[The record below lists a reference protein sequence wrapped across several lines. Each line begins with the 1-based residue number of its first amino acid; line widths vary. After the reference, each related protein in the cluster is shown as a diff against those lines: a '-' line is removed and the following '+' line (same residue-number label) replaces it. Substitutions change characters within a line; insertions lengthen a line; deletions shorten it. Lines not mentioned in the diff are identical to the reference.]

1 MEISQQV
8 AGIPQLRKRGD
19 RYKLRQARINY
30 NANQI
35 NNSTNKCRKA
45 WDMINSVKNVPK
57 RKLSDNNITVDEF
70 SNYFVDS
77 VEQIRSKTHCSKISA
92 GTFLSNVKQKNCVFT
107 WRPVSN
113 LELYQLVMDLSNSR
127 SQDHYGFSNH
137 LIKSIIHVILDP
149 LVFIINQ
156 CLDQGEFPDCL
167 KISKVIPVF
176 KKGNT
181 SIVSNYR
188 PISMVPVLSKVIES
202 VMLKQLMAYFE
213 ENELLYDDQF
223 GFRPGNGESG

>member
-1 MEISQQV
+1 M
-8 AGIPQLRKRGD
+8 
-19 RYKLRQARINY
+19 
-30 NANQI
+30 
-35 NNSTNKCRKA
+35 
-45 WDMINSVKNVPK
+45 
-57 RKLSDNNITVDEF
+57 
-70 SNYFVDS
+70 
-77 VEQIRSKTHCSKISA
+77 
-92 GTFLSNVKQKNCVFT
+92 KQKNCVFT

-156 CLDQGEFPDCL
+156 CLDQGEFPDSL

-181 SIVSNYR
+181 SIVSN
-188 PISMVPVLSKVIES
+188 
-202 VMLKQLMAYFE
+202 
-213 ENELLYDDQF
+213 
-223 GFRPGNGESG
+223 

>member
-1 MEISQQV
+1 
-8 AGIPQLRKRGD
+8 
-19 RYKLRQARINY
+19 
-30 NANQI
+30 
-35 NNSTNKCRKA
+35 
-45 WDMINSVKNVPK
+45 MINSVKNVPK

-149 LVFIINQ
+149 LVLIINQ
-156 CLDQGEFPDCL
+156 CLDQDENFQGHP
-167 KISKVIPVF
+167 
-176 KKGNT
+176 
-181 SIVSNYR
+181 
-188 PISMVPVLSKVIES
+188 S
-202 VMLKQLMAYFE
+202 V
-213 ENELLYDDQF
+213 
-223 GFRPGNGESG
+223 